1 MGRYHKYKP
10 PRIVKMPL
18 AQGGTYDFY
27 EPDHLLSEQ
36 MTPKQALPMEIAIRE
51 TAWNYYRVLGFLP
64 NPSEV
69 LRKLGKDIS
78 EYKYLL
84 EDSHVNGCMSSR
96 KAGTLSLKWT
106 LDQNGCA
113 SRQYSTVKAILDSWN
128 IDEIMGEM
136 IHAVFFGYQP
146 CEVVWKRQNG
156 LVLPEKFVPK
166 DPDWFRF
173 SDINELRYLTKR
185 NMVTGEPVP
194 NYKFI
199 TTRYHASYER
209 PYGRPLG
216 SVVYWAVKF
225 RHAGLK
231 FWTEFAEKFG
241 QPWIKATYPLGT
253 QQARVM
259 QMLDMLNTTI
269 QDGVVAVPSEFNV
282 ETIDVNKTSSGD
294 IFNQF
299 LEHMN
304 EEIAIGIL
312 GQTLTTKMDKAGGS
326 FAAAKVHGTIRKDL
340 VEEDRKMV
348 ERAFNELISW
358 IYEINWNV
366 DQVKPVFQLVSAPTP
381 GLEDGQLA
389 AALYETGIRF
399 TKEYYQNRFN
409 LLETEFNI
417 PSAEEVAK
425 QAMASKGMSPEANIP
440 DATGTAE
447 NKSTYDS
454 TKEAVN
460 RLTRR

>member
-18 AQGGTYDFY
+18 AQGGSYDFY

-51 TAWNYYRVLGFLP
+51 TASNYYRVLGFLP

-84 EDSHVNGCMSSR
+84 EDSHVNGCMASR

-106 LDQNGCA
+106 LDQNGSA
-113 SRQYSTVKAILDSWN
+113 SRQYSTIKSIFDSWP

-136 IHAVFFGYQP
+136 MHAIFFGYQP
-146 CEVVWKRQNG
+146 CEVVWKRQSG
-156 LVLPEKFVPK
+156 LVLPEKFAPK

-194 NYKFI
+194 GYKFI
-199 TTRYHASYER
+199 VPRFHASYER

-259 QMLDMLNTTI
+259 QMLDMLNSTI

-312 GQTLTTKMDKAGGS
+312 GQTLTTKMDKSGGS
-326 FAAAKVHGTIRKDL
+326 FAAAKVHGGIRKDL
-340 VEEDRKMV
+340 IEEDRKMI
-348 ERAFNELISW
+348 ERAFNELIGW
-358 IYEINWNV
+358 IYELNWDNS
-366 DQVKPVFQLVSAPTP
+366 QKPVFQLVDAPTP
-381 GLEDGQLA
+381 GLEDGQLSM
-389 AALYETGIRF
+389 ALYKTGIRF
-399 TKEYYQNRFN
+399 TKEYYQNRYN
-409 LLETEFNI
+409 LLETEF
-417 PSAEEVAK
+417 E
-425 QAMASKGMSPEANIP
+425 IP
-440 DATGTAE
+440 DAEGVAPGMDIGDLTHDETDTAE